1 MPNQNNNLN
10 NNSWKPNDKAIII
23 AAIIGASATII
34 GIIATGNDNSNVPNN
49 AEVSNNIIIN
59 NNGNYISSETENNN
73 EQAESTTIASN
84 ETFMYESQ
92 NTSTSWN
99 EDSNAAVVTTIPPV
113 SDFDQSFY
121 KSTSYAE
128 TTYSNKATESTTL
141 STTYLETVPFDWDY
155 FNTQYNQES
164 STNAITIGEANEYDL
179 VNSIYEVTLEKCEPN
194 LLRFYVRG
202 NLNLFSLPDEQNWET
217 SFKSN
222 GVLYAAQLTTNG
234 KEILSNKVHTF
245 EYKNG
250 GIYYYF
256 TSKEEIVLACAE
268 EAINR
273 IEQGALDVVFEDLND
288 IRHMME
294 HLGSMADQMSPTMRF
309 LVSVCVSQEYGEKV
323 KPSLVRL
330 AARYPYYTRRIAR
343 LLDCDESEVEPFV
356 HLSILAINNY
366 MIFAERALFDP
377 QIEAAK
383 DGLLA
388 LAKRKHE
395 RADRQD

>member
-59 NNGNYISSETENNN
+59 NNNSNGNYISSETESNN
-73 EQAESTTIASN
+73 EQAESTTITSN
-84 ETFMYESQ
+84 ETFMYENS

-113 SDFDQSFY
+113 SDFGQSFY
-121 KSTSYAE
+121 KNTSYAE

-141 STTYLETVPFDWDY
+141 STTYLETLPFDWDY
-155 FNTQYNQES
+155 FNTQYTQES
-164 STNAITIGEANEYDL
+164 STNAITIDGANEYDL

-222 GVLYAAQLTTNG
+222 DVLYAAQLTTNG

-250 GIYYYF
+250 GIYYYDTDIPVYSYYDKTRDVF
-256 TSKEEIVLACAE
+256 V
-268 EAINR
+268 
-273 IEQGALDVVFEDLND
+273 IEVTIDDPNIFK
-288 IRHMME
+288 
-294 HLGSMADQMSPTMRF
+294 SS
-309 LVSVCVSQEYGEKV
+309 
-323 KPSLVRL
+323 SL
-330 AARYPYYTRRIAR
+330 
-343 LLDCDESEVEPFV
+343 ESDMI
-356 HLSILAINNY
+356 SIIHY
-366 MIFAERALFDP
+366 F
-377 QIEAAK
+377 K
-383 DGLLA
+383 
-388 LAKRKHE
+388 
-395 RADRQD
+395 

>member
-155 FNTQYNQES
+155 FNTQYTQES

-250 GIYYYF
+250 GIYYYDTDIPVYSYYDKTRDVF
-256 TSKEEIVLACAE
+256 V
-268 EAINR
+268 
-273 IEQGALDVVFEDLND
+273 IEVTIDDPNIFKSSSLESDM
-288 IRHMME
+288 I
-294 HLGSMADQMSPTMRF
+294 
-309 LVSVCVSQEYGEKV
+309 SVIHYFK
-323 KPSLVRL
+323 
-330 AARYPYYTRRIAR
+330 
-343 LLDCDESEVEPFV
+343 
-356 HLSILAINNY
+356 
-366 MIFAERALFDP
+366 
-377 QIEAAK
+377 
-383 DGLLA
+383 
-388 LAKRKHE
+388 
-395 RADRQD
+395 

>member
-1 MPNQNNNLN
+1 MPNQNNNSN

-34 GIIATGNDNSNVPNN
+34 GIIVEVIVTGNDNSNVPNN

-59 NNGNYISSETENNN
+59 NNNSNGNYISSETESNN

-121 KSTSYAE
+121 KNTSYAE

-141 STTYLETVPFDWDY
+141 STTYLETLPFDWDY
-155 FNTQYNQES
+155 FNTQYTQES
-164 STNAITIGEANEYDL
+164 STNAITIDGANEYDL

-250 GIYYYF
+250 GIYYYDTDIPVYSYYDKTRDVF
-256 TSKEEIVLACAE
+256 V
-268 EAINR
+268 
-273 IEQGALDVVFEDLND
+273 IEVTIDDPNIFKSSSLESDM
-288 IRHMME
+288 I
-294 HLGSMADQMSPTMRF
+294 
-309 LVSVCVSQEYGEKV
+309 SVIHYFK
-323 KPSLVRL
+323 
-330 AARYPYYTRRIAR
+330 
-343 LLDCDESEVEPFV
+343 
-356 HLSILAINNY
+356 
-366 MIFAERALFDP
+366 
-377 QIEAAK
+377 
-383 DGLLA
+383 
-388 LAKRKHE
+388 
-395 RADRQD
+395 

>member
-1 MPNQNNNLN
+1 MSNQNNNSN

-59 NNGNYISSETENNN
+59 NNNSNGNYISSETESNN
-73 EQAESTTIASN
+73 EQAESTTITSN
-84 ETFMYESQ
+84 ETFMYENS

-121 KSTSYAE
+121 KNTSYAE

-141 STTYLETVPFDWDY
+141 STTYLETLPFDWDY
-155 FNTQYNQES
+155 FNTQCTQES
-164 STNAITIGEANEYDL
+164 STNAITIGGANEYDL
-179 VNSIYEVTLEKCEPN
+179 MNSVYDVTLEKCEPN

-245 EYKNG
+245 EYKND
-250 GIYYYF
+250 GIYYYDTDIPVSSYYDKTRDVF
-256 TSKEEIVLACAE
+256 V
-268 EAINR
+268 
-273 IEQGALDVVFEDLND
+273 IEVTIDDPNIFKSA
-288 IRHMME
+288 
-294 HLGSMADQMSPTMRF
+294 
-309 LVSVCVSQEYGEKV
+309 
-323 KPSLVRL
+323 SLENN
-330 AARYPYYTRRIAR
+330 TI
-343 LLDCDESEVEPFV
+343 
-356 HLSILAINNY
+356 SIIHY
-366 MIFAERALFDP
+366 F
-377 QIEAAK
+377 
-383 DGLLA
+383 
-388 LAKRKHE
+388 H
-395 RADRQD
+395 

>member
-1 MPNQNNNLN
+1 
-10 NNSWKPNDKAIII
+10 
-23 AAIIGASATII
+23 
-34 GIIATGNDNSNVPNN
+34 
-49 AEVSNNIIIN
+49 
-59 NNGNYISSETENNN
+59 
-73 EQAESTTIASN
+73 
-84 ETFMYESQ
+84 MYENP

-141 STTYLETVPFDWDY
+141 STTYLETLPFDWDY
-155 FNTQYNQES
+155 FNTQYTQES

-179 VNSIYEVTLEKCEPN
+179 VNSIYEVTLKKCEPN

-250 GIYYYF
+250 GIYYYDTDIPISSYYDKTRDVF
-256 TSKEEIVLACAE
+256 V
-268 EAINR
+268 
-273 IEQGALDVVFEDLND
+273 IEVTIDDPSIFKSSSLEND
-288 IRHMME
+288 TI
-294 HLGSMADQMSPTMRF
+294 
-309 LVSVCVSQEYGEKV
+309 SVIHYFK
-323 KPSLVRL
+323 
-330 AARYPYYTRRIAR
+330 
-343 LLDCDESEVEPFV
+343 
-356 HLSILAINNY
+356 
-366 MIFAERALFDP
+366 
-377 QIEAAK
+377 
-383 DGLLA
+383 
-388 LAKRKHE
+388 
-395 RADRQD
+395 